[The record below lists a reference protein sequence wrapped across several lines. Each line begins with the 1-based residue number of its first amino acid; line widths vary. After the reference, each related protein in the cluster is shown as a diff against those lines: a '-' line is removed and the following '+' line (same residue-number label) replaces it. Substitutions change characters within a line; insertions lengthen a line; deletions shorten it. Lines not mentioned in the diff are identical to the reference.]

1 MGVGIQGVS
10 THTALVI
17 AIRTLALFI
26 VLALIPSCYFT
37 RSPSRPIPVLSF
49 RNPRLAE
56 GSHCLVVFIPGF
68 LDSPDSYLDHGF
80 PQDLIGSDAPC
91 DAVGVDLHFRYYS
104 DVGVADIL
112 YEEVLQ
118 PATARGYDE
127 IWLVGISMG
136 GLGTLLTAS
145 QYSEY
150 VDGIIL
156 LAPFVGDEGV
166 LRTIESQGGA
176 ASWTP
181 PAGTDASV
189 WTADNYTAK
198 IWSWLR
204 GYHTHPE
211 SRPPLYIGWGVDDR
225 LGAAD
230 RLLANLMPEDHVF
243 SQPGGHNWATWRP
256 LWRQVLSQVPVGH
269 LAQPR
274 SSGGARP
281 SRAE

>member
-1 MGVGIQGVS
+1 MDCVGVGIRSVR
-10 THTALVI
+10 THTALVTV
-17 AIRTLALFI
+17 IRTLALFV

-49 RNPRLAE
+49 RNPRLAHSA
-56 GSHCLVVFIPGF
+56 SHCLVVFIPGF

-80 PQDLIGSDAPC
+80 PRDLIGSDAPC

-145 QYSEY
+145 QYSDY
-150 VDGIIL
+150 IDGIIL

-166 LRTIESQGGA
+166 LRDIEARGGA
-176 ASWTP
+176 AAWTP
-181 PAGTDASV
+181 PAGTDTSA

-204 GYHTHPE
+204 GYERDPQT
-211 SRPPLYIGWGVDDR
+211 RPPLYIGWGSEDR

-230 RLLANLMPEDHVF
+230 RLLANLMPADHVF

-256 LWRQVLSQVPVGH
+256 LWRQVLAHAPVGQLH
-269 LAQPR
+269 A
-274 SSGGARP
+274 GA
-281 SRAE
+281 SR